1 MKKFEIGKT
10 YDAVVQG
17 EIWSFEYEG
26 IDEDEEDV
34 YIITWMSGECEGLH
48 KSKIEPL
55 VEEAEVLKAAGV
67 IYPRGRSEEE
77 QYKAICLLIEQPT
90 YFFVGEEVPKA
101 VVLSDHYAPGGYKG
115 EKDYLGITYDKA
127 QRMIVVTSR
136 VPDITLP
143 NWIIEKFDV
152 VGTMK
157 IKDKDKIV
165 WQINLK

>member
-1 MKKFEIGKT
+1 M
-10 YDAVVQG
+10 
-17 EIWSFEYEG
+17 
-26 IDEDEEDV
+26 
-34 YIITWMSGECEGLH
+34 
-48 KSKIEPL
+48 
-55 VEEAEVLKAAGV
+55 
-67 IYPRGRSEEE
+67 
-77 QYKAICLLIEQPT
+77 LIEQPT

>member
-67 IYPRGRSEEE
+67 IYPRVDPKKNNIK
-77 QYKAICLLIEQPT
+77 QYVC
-90 YFFVGEEVPKA
+90 
-101 VVLSDHYAPGGYKG
+101 
-115 EKDYLGITYDKA
+115 
-127 QRMIVVTSR
+127 
-136 VPDITLP
+136 
-143 NWIIEKFDV
+143 
-152 VGTMK
+152 
-157 IKDKDKIV
+157 
-165 WQINLK
+165 